1 MINLYLLWLLTNLI
15 LRISLVLL
23 LVIVSEKRVFSDFP
37 ETTDHQNFQIFFRKI
52 KVILRL
58 AFEFTCNAF

>member
-23 LVIVSEKRVFSDFP
+23 LVIASEKRVFSDFP
-37 ETTDHQNFQIFFRKI
+37 ETPGHQNFQIFFRKI

-58 AFEFTCNAF
+58 TFEFTCNAF